1 MRGWQQSPRVNRR
14 DFLSGIAA
22 IAAARSEECR
32 LLLTRSSPRGECAI
46 PPGLPRLADIPL
58 RVLENPQEAP
68 VELFVLGAS
77 AGGVEQQLAALSLF
91 PIDRPA
97 VFAVRLQNAVRIA
110 FALLPG
116 PAPLVVEVGPVRW
129 VYEEPR

>member
-1 MRGWQQSPRVNRR
+1 
-14 DFLSGIAA
+14 
-22 IAAARSEECR
+22 
-32 LLLTRSSPRGECAI
+32 
-46 PPGLPRLADIPL
+46 LPRLADIPL